1 MGVSNS
7 TPNSIIV
14 RKYSEGNCDKLIDDY
29 KITSIKNKAEDEI
42 YPKNDETPGQTPSN
56 STENDSQKE
65 KEEPKSNKNILHVN
79 LEAKDSKETPLSLDD
94 ENLTKAY
101 NYEEDSKE
109 ILGRKTKNPRRQK
122 QQKKGKDNVDIIS
135 GKFGED
141 EKTIEFKATIG

>member
-7 TPNSIIV
+7 IPSSIIV
-14 RKYSEGNCDKLIDDY
+14 RKYNEGNCEKLIDDY

-79 LEAKDSKETPLSLDD
+79 LEAKDSKEKPLSLDD

-109 ILGRKTKNPRRQK
+109 ILGRKTKNPRKQL
-122 QQKKGKDNVDIIS
+122 QQKKQKIM
-135 GKFGED
+135 
-141 EKTIEFKATIG
+141 